1 MLLERWVA
9 SAQWD
14 LKVVEGGAGF
24 GKNQQVVLAD
34 FEVVANV
41 VGGDCEEQLGEEI
54 FVDVERHDA

>member
-34 FEVVANV
+34 FEVIANV
-41 VGGDCEEQLGEEI
+41 VGGDCEEQLGE
-54 FVDVERHDA
+54 